1 MCDGTAAVKTALGMG
16 DNIYLFTASFLADLL
31 DPFCKLTATFLHRS
45 GRLLVAEINTGTVP
59 DQFRSDPAP
68 VVQIPEIPEENTV
81 YHKNGIFGFT
91 DSAFFSGLVQFPFF
105 CLLLSFQRSNVYHFR
120 QVVNV
125 QTRDPGTDH
134 RQNPPF
140 DAKLGR
146 GNKNADHAIPEED
159 CFCQNDMDQTDDSQY
174 GSGFDISGRLVCPVQ
189 PGENTQG
196 KNKGCTQGSQKQD
209 KLVAAAVQKI
219 NGLRWGLLCFDPDIS
234 QQKDCKQQVKK
245 KTEIKEDHAGYGT
258 GTPDMIKNL
267 QIKGDEVD
275 VQDDQKI

>member
-1 MCDGTAAVKTALGMG
+1 M
-16 DNIYLFTASFLADLL
+16 
-31 DPFCKLTATFLHRS
+31 
-45 GRLLVAEINTGTVP
+45 
-59 DQFRSDPAP
+59 
-68 VVQIPEIPEENTV
+68 
-81 YHKNGIFGFT
+81 
-91 DSAFFSGLVQFPFF
+91 
-105 CLLLSFQRSNVYHFR
+105 YHFR

-146 GNKNADHAIPEED
+146 GNKNADHAVPEED

-267 QIKGDEVD
+267 QVKGDEVD

>member
-1 MCDGTAAVKTALGMG
+1 M
-16 DNIYLFTASFLADLL
+16 YLHWSLQEQFKYKFHKKYRRKRISERNKRT
-31 DPFCKLTATFLHRS
+31 RS
-45 GRLLVAEINTGTVP
+45 AGV
-59 DQFRSDPAP
+59 
-68 VVQIPEIPEENTV
+68 
-81 YHKNGIFGFT
+81 T
-91 DSAFFSGLVQFPFF
+91 DSCVSDFR
-105 CLLLSFQRSNVYHFR
+105 RS
-120 QVVNV
+120 
-125 QTRDPGTDH
+125 
-134 RQNPPF
+134 
-140 DAKLGR
+140 
-146 GNKNADHAIPEED
+146 E
-159 CFCQNDMDQTDDSQY
+159 Y

-267 QIKGDEVD
+267 KVKEDEVD

>member
-1 MCDGTAAVKTALGMG
+1 M
-16 DNIYLFTASFLADLL
+16 
-31 DPFCKLTATFLHRS
+31 
-45 GRLLVAEINTGTVP
+45 
-59 DQFRSDPAP
+59 
-68 VVQIPEIPEENTV
+68 
-81 YHKNGIFGFT
+81 
-91 DSAFFSGLVQFPFF
+91 
-105 CLLLSFQRSNVYHFR
+105 YHFR

-209 KLVAAAVQKI
+209 KLVTAAVQKI
-219 NGLRWGLLCFDPDIS
+219 DGLRWCFPGFEPDIG
-234 QQKDCKQQVKK
+234 QQEDCQQQTKKQ
-245 KTEIKEDHAGYGT
+245 TEIKQDHAGYRT
-258 GTPDMIKNL
+258 VTPDMIKNP
-267 QIKGDEVD
+267 QAKGDEID
-275 VQDDQKI
+275 IQDDQKI